1 MIYSDKK
8 TMYKNL
14 LSWLTIL
21 LGLSS
26 CSGTSPAISVVCEE
40 NNVGNSVIK
49 WETAPLLKGQVQV
62 YASTSPT
69 LIPEESPVAM
79 SNISDGKMTI
89 ITEDP
94 SQRYYY
100 MMVFNNKYRVKVAA
114 RNVNIPGIQNFRDLG
129 GYKSSE
135 TGKVTRWGMLYRS
148 AQIDSIPFCSRRELK
163 NIGIRTIIDMR
174 SEEERHNYPQLHD
187 DAFNI
192 VHISIPTGNMESI
205 LQKIQEE
212 KIKTDT
218 VYRLVEEMNRK
229 LVSDYTKE
237 FKELFTILLD
247 RNNYPAVIHC
257 TSGKGRTG
265 IASALVLAAL
275 GVNEEVIMEDYR
287 LSNDYFNIPKASKY
301 AYKLPINS
309 QEAITTIYSAKED
322 FLNAAK
328 EQIDREPRHREG
340 QDQHDPRDLVAGID
354 AAGDDID
361 DHGPAQHV
369 HGDADPEK
377 IGPQIRRHDDQK
389 PDLQQNADRDRHD
402 PLEHQLGQIPHSA
415 ASLRVSHADF
425 LPIL

>member
-1 MIYSDKK
+1 
-8 TMYKNL
+8 MYKNL

-21 LGLSS
+21 LVLPS
-26 CSGTSPAISVVCEE
+26 CSGTSPTISVVCEE
-40 NNVGNSVIK
+40 NNVGNCIIK
-49 WETAPLLKGQVQV
+49 WETAPILKGQVKV
-62 YASTSPT
+62 YTSTSPET
-69 LIPEESPVAM
+69 IPENSPIAIT
-79 SNISDGKMTI
+79 NISSGKMTI
-89 ITEDP
+89 VTNDP

-100 MMVFNNKYRVKVAA
+100 LMVFNNKYRVKVAA

-328 EQIDREPRHREG
+328 EQIEAEYG
-340 QDQHDPRDLVAGID
+340 SVQAYLKKGLGLSAEEI
-354 AAGDDID
+354 
-361 DHGPAQHV
+361 
-369 HGDADPEK
+369 E
-377 IGPQIRRHDDQK
+377 
-389 PDLQQNADRDRHD
+389 
-402 PLEHQLGQIPHSA
+402 QLRS
-415 ASLRVSHADF
+415 
-425 LPIL
+425 ILLMDNE